1 MNSKIYTNN
10 EYIDWALT
18 HLKLQDLKENYEN
31 EINFAIENNIGYRN
45 FLLNILKVE
54 EEGRNNRLI
63 DRNMKA
69 ARFENFKTIESFDFN
84 FQKSINIDKIKDLH
98 NLSFLNKKENIILIG
113 PPGVGKTHIATSIGI
128 NACKNKKKVLFTSAI
143 DLVEKMSIYKKKGDL
158 KKLFKSLSKIDLLI
172 IDEMGHLVLD
182 KEKESMIFQLIRQ
195 RYEKSSLI
203 ITTNIPLGS
212 WDKIFTSKLAATAV
226 LDRLVHHCHIIS
238 ISGDSFRV
246 KGKVKEEN
254 LEK

>member
-18 HLKLQDLKENYEN
+18 YLKLQDLKENYEN

-143 DLVEKMSIYKKKGDL
+143 DLVEKMSIYQKKGDL

-195 RYEKSSLI
+195 RYEKNSLI
-203 ITTNIPLGS
+203 ITTNLPLGE
-212 WDKIFTSKLAATAV
+212 WDKIFTSILSATAV
-226 LDRLVHHCHIIS
+226 LDRLVHHCHVIS
-238 ISGDSFRV
+238 IPGDSYRV
-246 KGKVKEEN
+246 KGKQKEM
-254 LEK
+254 

>member
-1 MNSKIYTNN
+1 MNSKIYKNN

-113 PPGVGKTHIATSIGI
+113 PPGVGK
-128 NACKNKKKVLFTSAI
+128 
-143 DLVEKMSIYKKKGDL
+143 MSIYQKKGDL
-158 KKLFKSLSKIDLLI
+158 KKLFKSLSKINLLI

-195 RYEKSSLI
+195 RYEKNSLI
-203 ITTNIPLGS
+203 ITTNLPLGE
-212 WDKIFTSKLAATAV
+212 WDKIFTSILSATAV
-226 LDRLVHHCHIIS
+226 LDRLVHHCHVIS
-238 ISGDSFRV
+238 IPGDSYRV
-246 KGKVKEEN
+246 KRKQKEM
-254 LEK
+254 